1 MRKTRRRSTLQ
12 EEEERLR
19 KIYKRNIK
27 IYVMSLTLI
36 ALTLVLAKRMNPSL
50 DITTPIKILMALIGG
65 WILILVLTWLR
76 GRKK

>member
-1 MRKTRRRSTLQ
+1 LRKTRRRAALQ
-12 EEEERLR
+12 EEEERLGR
-19 KIYKRNIK
+19 IYRRNIK

-65 WILILVLTWLR
+65 WILILVLIWLR

>member
-1 MRKTRRRSTLQ
+1 MRKTRRRTTLQ

-27 IYVMSLTLI
+27 VYVMSLTLI

-76 GRKK
+76 ERKK